1 MPNHCFQ
8 ATNENPTPNDTDF
21 EVIFNRDVTGMVN
34 YSEDDFSTSS
44 KTDEILCD
52 I

>member
-8 ATNENPTPNDTDF
+8 AINENPTPTDTDF
-21 EVIFNRDVTGMVN
+21 KVIFNRDVTSMLN
-34 YSEDDFSTSS
+34 YEATDFDTEA